1 MHDPDGEREL
11 TGSDATAVEAVR
23 QFCRRSRA
31 HREEKTMLADLILP
45 LLPRIGDEARRTVA
59 ALLAGCDFAPKAL
72 LLALSDFRVAVCS
85 PVLTRS
91 RLLSDPELLAI
102 ISQHGEDH
110 ARAIARRPALTFP
123 VVSALRA
130 MNSAGVDR
138 ALDLRQR
145 VEPPARQDAAQSLA
159 APKEAPRQIATGNP
173 SPCEPHAV
181 APSEAL
187 ARFPRRTGTDH
198 GELLELAREQNR
210 TLLHTAFADG
220 LCVTVASAAALCSDP
235 TSRNLIHA
243 LRFMETPTSVAGEIF
258 QCLAPGLSKQEGVM
272 TRFEAVYDSVTPD
285 QAARKVLQWRSD
297 DLLALAREALAANDS
312 SATANDMNDGET
324 ARYIA

>member
-1 MHDPDGEREL
+1 
-11 TGSDATAVEAVR
+11 
-23 QFCRRSRA
+23 
-31 HREEKTMLADLILP
+31 MLADLVLP

-59 ALLAGCDFAPKAL
+59 TLLAGCGFAPKAL
-72 LLALSDFRVAVCS
+72 LLALADFRVALCS
-85 PVLTRS
+85 PILTRS
-91 RLLSDPELLAI
+91 PLLTDPELLAI
-102 ISQHGEDH
+102 ISQHGEEH
-110 ARAIARRPALTFP
+110 ARAIARRPALNFP

-145 VEPPARQDAAQSLA
+145 VDPATSRDAAQS
-159 APKEAPRQIATGNP
+159 PATLNNAFTPIQSGNP
-173 SPCEPHAV
+173 SPYKPQVV
-181 APSEAL
+181 ASSEAVTGL
-187 ARFPRRTGTDH
+187 PRRTGTDH

-243 LRFMETPTSVAGEIF
+243 LRFLEAPTPVAGGIF
-258 QCLAPGLSKQEGVM
+258 QCLAPALSKQEGVM
-272 TRFEAVYDSVTPD
+272 ARFEAVYEAVTPE

-312 SATANDMNDGET
+312 SASGMDDGET
-324 ARYIA
+324 ARSIAS